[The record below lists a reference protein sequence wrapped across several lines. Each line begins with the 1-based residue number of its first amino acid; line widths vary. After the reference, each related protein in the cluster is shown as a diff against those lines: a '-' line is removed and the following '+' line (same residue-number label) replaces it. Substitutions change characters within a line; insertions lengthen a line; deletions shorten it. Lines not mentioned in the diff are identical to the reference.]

1 MDNVIYLFR
10 GGEVKIVDERLRWK
24 VELKVGLFDNV
35 YY

>member
-1 MDNVIYLFR
+1 MDNVTYLFR

-24 VELKVGLFDNV
+24 VELKVGSFDNV